1 MRFIDWFSDSLASI
15 DVVDGCITELKD
27 INLTDEEQ
35 TETAFFD
42 AMAEEI
48 ISTKTMTGQWA
59 NEFIDDKSTKG
70 GCSLMG
76 AYYRRLDL
84 WLCCFSTV
92 A

>member
-42 AMAEEI
+42 AMAEDNQH
-48 ISTKTMTGQWA
+48 K
-59 NEFIDDKSTKG
+59 NDDRP
-70 GCSLMG
+70 MG
-76 AYYRRLDL
+76 KRVY
-84 WLCCFSTV
+84 
-92 A
+92 